1 MCETTKSVR
10 RKNTKQ
16 RDNKLK
22 YSYSSNTS
30 EASENGPLKMYKDKH

>member
-1 MCETTKSVR
+1 MCETTKRVR

-22 YSYSSNTS
+22 YSYSNTS
-30 EASENGPLKMYKDKH
+30 EASENGPLET